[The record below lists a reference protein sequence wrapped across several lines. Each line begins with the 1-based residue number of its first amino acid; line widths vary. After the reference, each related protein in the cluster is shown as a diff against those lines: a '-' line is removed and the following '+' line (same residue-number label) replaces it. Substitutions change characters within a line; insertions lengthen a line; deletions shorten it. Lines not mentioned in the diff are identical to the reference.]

1 MNSDN
6 LLADN
11 TTETG
16 HTHDGQAAHNGHA
29 SAHQE
34 TGHGAHHAEKSVPPE
49 QVFDHLLGELGDHYS
64 LTFFNYKVADLPI
77 ILFDDGGVHA
87 YMNPHQMEEAGLF
100 TMSHQTHKPVRVS
113 DGQKASFDMSI
124 TNFVVFEW
132 ISIAILLIALFSVK
146 SKYKKNPGKAPR
158 GFQNAIEVFVVYIR
172 DEVVR
177 PNVGS
182 DRVTRMLLPYFLS
195 LFFFILVL
203 NIVGL
208 IPGGHSATGA
218 IGVTAALA
226 ITAFFVINITALREA
241 GIKAWFHHL
250 LGGAPWWLA
259 PIMVPIEVIGLFAKP
274 FALAVRL
281 FANMTA
287 GHIVLVA
294 LIGLIFFFQTPF
306 VAAVSTP
313 FSIFIYALE
322 TLVVFL
328 QAYIFTMLTAVFVGL
343 AIGDHAHED
352 HEHGHSASIEHT

>member
-11 TTETG
+11 ETETG
-16 HTHDGQAAHNGHA
+16 HTHDGQEAHAQGDGET
-29 SAHQE
+29 SAHHDA
-34 TGHGAHHAEKSVPPE
+34 GHDAHGAETSVPPE
-49 QVFDHLLGELGDHYS
+49 KVFDHLLGELGDHYS
-64 LTFFNYKVADLPI
+64 LTLFNYKIAELPI
-77 ILFDDGGVHA
+77 ILFDEGSLHVYA
-87 YMNPHQMEEAGLF
+87 NPHNMEEAGLF
-100 TMSHQTHKPVRVS
+100 TMHHHKPVRAS

-132 ISIAILLIALFSVK
+132 IAMALLMVVLFSIRG
-146 SKYKKNPGKAPR
+146 KYKKNPNKAPR
-158 GFQNAIEVFVVYIR
+158 GLQNAIEVFVVYIR

-182 DRVTRMLLPYFLS
+182 DRVTRILLPYFLS

-203 NIVGL
+203 NVLGL

-241 GIKAWFHHL
+241 GVKAWFHHL
-250 LGGAPWWLA
+250 LGGAPWWLG
-259 PIMVPIEVIGLFAKP
+259 PIMIPIEVIGLFAKP

-352 HEHGHSASIEHT
+352 HEHGHVEHA

>member
-1 MNSDN
+1 MSSDI

-11 TTETG
+11 ETEAQ
-16 HTHDGQAAHNGHA
+16 HQQDGHA
-29 SAHQE
+29 VAGHADADHT
-34 TGHGAHHAEKSVPPE
+34 TGNTSHHEEEGSVPPAK
-49 QVFDHLLGELGDHYS
+49 VFDHLLGELGDHHS
-64 LTFFNYKVADLPI
+64 LTFFNYKVAELPI
-77 ILFDDGGVHA
+77 ILFDQGSLHVYA
-87 YMNPHQMEEAGLF
+87 NPHSMEEAGLY
-100 TMSHQTHKPVRVS
+100 TMHHHKPVRNNETHDKPSLDLSV
-113 DGQKASFDMSI
+113 
-124 TNFVVFEW
+124 TNFVVFQW
-132 ISIAILLIALFSVK
+132 IGMLILFVAFISVK
-146 SKYKKNPGKAPR
+146 NKYKKNPQKAPK
-158 GFQNAIEVFVVYIR
+158 GLQNAVEVFVVYIR
-172 DEVVR
+172 DNIVR

-182 DRVTRMLLPYFLS
+182 DKVTRKLLPYFLS

-203 NIVGL
+203 NVLGL

-218 IGVTAALA
+218 IGVTAGLA
-226 ITAFFVINITALREA
+226 ITAFLVINITSIKEA
-241 GIKAWFHHL
+241 GIGAWFHHL
-250 LGGAPWWLA
+250 LGGAPWWLG
-259 PIMVPIEVIGLFAKP
+259 PIMIPIEIIGLFAKP

-343 AIGDHAHED
+343 SLGDHAHDHD
-352 HEHGHSASIEHT
+352 HEEVHPVMFEHV

>member
-11 TTETG
+11 KTETG
-16 HTHDGQAAHNGHA
+16 HAHNEQGAHTHSDGEAAAHHDA
-29 SAHQE
+29 AHD
-34 TGHGAHHAEKSVPPE
+34 AHSVPPDK
-49 QVFDHLLGELGDHYS
+49 VFDHLLGELGDHYG
-64 LTFFNYKVADLPI
+64 LTFFNYKVAELPI
-77 ILFDDGGVHA
+77 ILFDDGLHVHL
-87 YMNPHQMEEAGLF
+87 NHRSMEEAGLF
-100 TMSHQTHKPVRVS
+100 TMQHHKPVRVS
-113 DGQKASFDMSI
+113 DGQKPAFDLSI
-124 TNFVVFEW
+124 TNFVVFQW
-132 ISIAILLIALFSVK
+132 IAMALITVVLLSVK
-146 SKYKKNPGKAPR
+146 SKYVKNSKKAPK
-158 GFQNAIEVFVVYIR
+158 GLQNAIEVFVVYIR

-203 NIVGL
+203 NVLGL

-226 ITAFFVINITALREA
+226 ITAFIVINITALKEA
-241 GIKAWFHHL
+241 GVKAWFHHL

-259 PIMVPIEVIGLFAKP
+259 PIMVPIEIIGLFAKP

-352 HEHGHSASIEHT
+352 HEHGHGVSVEHV

>member
-1 MNSDN
+1 MSSDI
-6 LLADN
+6 LLAEN
-11 TTETG
+11 ETEAQ
-16 HTHDGQAAHNGHA
+16 HQQDGHA
-29 SAHQE
+29 EA
-34 TGHGAHHAEKSVPPE
+34 GHGEGEDALGNTSHHEGEGQVPPAK
-49 QVFDHLLGELGDHYS
+49 VFDHLLGELGDHHS
-64 LTFFNYKVADLPI
+64 LTLFNYKVMDLPI
-77 ILFDDGGVHA
+77 ILYDEGGLHA
-87 YMNPHQMEEAGLF
+87 YLNPHQMEEAGLY
-100 TMSHQTHKPVRVS
+100 TMHHHKPVRNNATHDAPAV
-113 DGQKASFDMSI
+113 DLSI
-124 TNFVVFEW
+124 TNFVVFQW
-132 ISIAILLIALFSVK
+132 IGMLLMLFAFISVRN
-146 SKYKKNPGKAPR
+146 KYKKNPKKAPR
-158 GFQNAIEVFVVYIR
+158 GFQNAVEVFVVYIR
-172 DEVVR
+172 DNIVR

-182 DRVTRMLLPYFLS
+182 EKVSRQLLPYFLS

-203 NIVGL
+203 NVLGL

-218 IGVTAALA
+218 IGVTAGLA
-226 ITAFFVINITALREA
+226 ITAFLVINITAIREA
-241 GIKAWFHHL
+241 GIGAWFHHL
-250 LGGAPWWLA
+250 LGGAPWWLG

-343 AIGDHAHED
+343 SLGDHAHD
-352 HEHGHSASIEHT
+352 HEHEEVHPVMFEHV

>member
-1 MNSDN
+1 M
-6 LLADN
+6 
-11 TTETG
+11 E
-16 HTHDGQAAHNGHA
+16 
-29 SAHQE
+29 
-34 TGHGAHHAEKSVPPE
+34 HG
-49 QVFDHLLGELGDHYS
+49 
-64 LTFFNYKVADLPI
+64 
-77 ILFDDGGVHA
+77 
-87 YMNPHQMEEAGLF
+87 GLY
-100 TMSHQTHKPVRVS
+100 TMSHHKPVRVS
-113 DGQKASFDMSI
+113 DHQRPAWDLSI
-124 TNFVVFEW
+124 TNFVVFQW
-132 ISIAILLIALFSVK
+132 LGMLILLLAFISVK
-146 SKYKKNPGKAPR
+146 NKYRKNPTRAPR
-158 GFQNAIEVFVVYIR
+158 GLQNAVEVFVVYIR
-172 DEVVR
+172 DNVVR

-182 DRVTRMLLPYFLS
+182 DRVTRKLLPYFLS

-203 NIVGL
+203 NVLGL

-218 IGVTAALA
+218 IGVTAGLA
-226 ITAFFVINITALREA
+226 ITAFFVINITAIREA
-241 GIKAWFHHL
+241 GVGAWFHHL

-343 AIGDHAHED
+343 GIGDHAHDD
-352 HEHGHSASIEHT
+352 HHEEHSVALEHA